1 MPLQAHAHD
10 QQASQLSMVNMIKH
24 IITTRM
30 EEHLIGVRDHLY
42 WDGGTIKVVGG

>member
-24 IITTRM
+24 TFTRM

-42 WDGGTIKVVGG
+42 WDGGTI